1 MNNNNDASA
10 SRTELGILIGDTRP
24 DHVVFESRRPVSIG
38 EYVMLSYAKGKV
50 LGLVERSCI
59 SSDAL
64 STSIRN
70 YEEASESRKVAIE
83 NRWDKSYKGHVRIL
97 GYLEGLKK
105 CKAII
110 PELPP
115 EPGTAVYETTS
126 DDLAAIFSP
135 RGQQWVRIGTL
146 LRNTEVDARV
156 NVDKIV
162 SRHLAILAMT
172 GMGKSNLVSLLA
184 KEISKI
190 SGTMVIFD
198 YHDDYST
205 LDMGTNNNNSNLIDA
220 KINPRFLTVDKLGGV
235 IEIQENA
242 SNQMHVLRAAFT
254 EDVKQRKGDDF
265 WDALSSEVAAA
276 GADRAYREASDKVVD
291 KIDDA
296 RRKFHNILDPGMAD
310 PLALIKNGKINV
322 VNLVELTE
330 RQANITVSFYL
341 EELLDD
347 RKRATRQRKGSK
359 KDIEDPKF
367 PAPVLVVL
375 EEAHVFV
382 PKDED
387 TDTKYF
393 ASKVAREGRKFGLGL
408 VIVSQRPRGIDANIL
423 SQMGSLA
430 VMRMIQQDD
439 QMQVAAASESLSR
452 DLIDQL
458 TSLNPGEAI
467 FAGQWVNL
475 PTFVKVDEVK
485 ERKIGGDQKAVEE
498 WVQLAAIK
506 EVAAKESAES
516 YIPSGY
522 IQD

>member
-1 MNNNNDASA
+1 MSNN
-10 SRTELGILIGDTRP
+10 RTELGILIGNTKP
-24 DHVVFESRRPVSIG
+24 DQVAFESKRPVSIG
-38 EYVMLSYAKGKV
+38 EYVILNYGKGKV
-50 LGLVERSCI
+50 LGLVERSSI

-97 GYLEGLKK
+97 GYLEELKK

-110 PELPP
+110 PALPP
-115 EPGTAVYETTS
+115 DPGTEVYEATEE
-126 DDLAAIFSP
+126 DLATIFSP
-135 RGQQWVRIGTL
+135 SGQQWIRIGTL
-146 LRNTEVDARV
+146 LRNTQVDAKV
-156 NVDKIV
+156 NVDKVV
-162 SRHLAILAMT
+162 SRHLAVLAMT

-184 KEISKI
+184 KEIARI
-190 SGTMVIFD
+190 NGTMVIFD

-205 LDMGTNNNNSNLIDA
+205 LDMGSSNSNLIDA
-220 KINPRFLTVDKLGGV
+220 KINPRFLTVDKLGDV

-242 SNQMHVLRAAFT
+242 SNQLHVLRAAFT
-254 EDVKQRKGDDF
+254 EEVKQRKGDDF
-265 WDALSSEVAAA
+265 WDALSTEVVVA
-276 GADRAYREASDKVVD
+276 GKEKAYREASDKVID

-296 RRKFHNILDPGMAD
+296 RRKFHSILDPGMAD

-330 RQANITVSFYL
+330 RQANIAVSFYL

-347 RKRATRQRKGSK
+347 RKKATRQKKGK
-359 KDIEDPKF
+359 KDAKEPKF

-430 VMRMIQQDD
+430 VMRMVQQDD
-439 QMQVAAASESLSR
+439 QVQVSAASESLSR

-498 WVQLAAIK
+498 WKQLAAMK
-506 EVAAKESAES
+506 QVAKESAGS
-516 YIPSGY
+516 YVPSGY

>member
-1 MNNNNDASA
+1 MSDNG
-10 SRTELGILIGDTRP
+10 RTELGILIGNTKP
-24 DHVVFESRRPVSIG
+24 DQVAFESRRPVSIG
-38 EYVMLSYAKGKV
+38 EYVILNYGKGKV
-50 LGLVERSCI
+50 LGLVERSSI

-83 NRWDKSYKGHVRIL
+83 NRWDKSYKGNVRIL
-97 GYLEGLKK
+97 GYLEELKK

-110 PELPP
+110 PALPP
-115 EPGTAVYETTS
+115 EPGTEVYEATAE
-126 DDLAAIFSP
+126 DLATIFSP
-135 RGQQWVRIGTL
+135 SGQQWIRIGTL
-146 LRNTEVDARV
+146 LRNTQVDARV
-156 NVDKIV
+156 NVDKVV

-184 KEISKI
+184 KEIARI
-190 SGTMVIFD
+190 NGTMVICD

-205 LDMGTNNNNSNLIDA
+205 LDMGSSNSNLIDA
-220 KINPRFLTVDKLGGV
+220 KINPRFLTVDKLGDV

-254 EDVKQRKGDDF
+254 EEVKQHKGDDF
-265 WDALSSEVAAA
+265 WDALSTEVVAA
-276 GADRAYREASDKVVD
+276 GKEKAYREASDKVLD

-330 RQANITVSFYL
+330 RQANIAVSFYL

-347 RKRATRQRKGSK
+347 RKRATRQKKGK
-359 KDIEDPKF
+359 KDAKEPKF

-382 PKDED
+382 PKDEE

-430 VMRMIQQDD
+430 VMRMVQQDD
-439 QMQVAAASESLSR
+439 QVQVSAASESLSR

-498 WVQLAAIK
+498 WKQLAAMK
-506 EVAAKESAES
+506 EAAKESTGS
-516 YIPSGY
+516 YVPSGY

>member
-1 MNNNNDASA
+1 MSDDDDN
-10 SRTELGILIGDTRP
+10 RVELGILVGNTKP
-24 DHVVFESRRPVSIG
+24 DQVTFESKRPVSIG
-38 EYVMLSYAKGKV
+38 EYVILHYGKSKV
-50 LGLVERSCI
+50 LGLVERSSI

-64 STSIRN
+64 GTSIRN

-83 NRWDKSYKGHVRIL
+83 NKWDKSYKGHVRIL
-97 GYLEGLKK
+97 GYLEELKK

-110 PELPP
+110 PALPP
-115 EPGTAVYETTS
+115 EPGTEVYEATRQ
-126 DDLAAIFSP
+126 DLGTIFAPSGP
-135 RGQQWVRIGTL
+135 QCPQWIRIGTL

-156 NVDKIV
+156 NVDKVV

-184 KEISKI
+184 KEIAKI
-190 SGTMVIFD
+190 NGTMVIFD

-205 LDMGTNNNNSNLIDA
+205 LDMGSANSNLIDA
-220 KINPRFLTVDKLGGV
+220 KINPRFLTVDKLGDV

-242 SNQMHVLRAAFT
+242 SNQMHVLRNAFT
-254 EDVKQRKGDDF
+254 EEVKQHKGDDF
-265 WDALSSEVAAA
+265 WDILSSGVAAA
-276 GADRAYREASDKVVD
+276 GTEKAYREASDKVID

-296 RRKFHNILDPGMAD
+296 KRKFHNILDPGMAD
-310 PLALIKNGKINV
+310 PLALIKNGKINI

-330 RQANITVSFYL
+330 RQANIAVSFYL

-347 RKRATRQRKGSK
+347 RKSATRQRKGGSK
-359 KDIEDPKF
+359 KKKDVKEPRF

-387 TDTKYF
+387 TETKYF

-439 QMQVAAASESLSR
+439 QMHVSAASEALSR

-467 FAGQWVNL
+467 CAGQWVNL
-475 PTFVKVDEVK
+475 PAFVRVDEVK
-485 ERKIGGDQKAVEE
+485 ERKIGGDQKAVEQ
-498 WVQLAAIK
+498 WRQLAAVK
-506 EVAAKESAES
+506 QQVGRESAES
-516 YIPSGY
+516 YVPSGY
-522 IQD
+522 I